1 MNKDSH
7 FTRQLVYSQVVKLLE
22 KDKILQISSDSQG
35 SKAYVEQGN
44 S

>member
-7 FTRQLVYSQVVKLLE
+7 FTRQLVYGQVVKLLD

-35 SKAYVEQGN
+35 SKVYV
-44 S
+44 

>member
-7 FTRQLVYSQVVKLLE
+7 FTRQLIYSQVVKLLD
-22 KDKILQISSDSQG
+22 KDKILQISSDSQR